1 MTASE
6 TLLRTLYLGLLVL
19 ALAGWG
25 ILEMRRNF
33 SRSLKMM
40 LAWAMILLGLM
51 AVYGLWGDIQRGF
64 KPAQQVGTDEITLPR
79 AADGHYYADVS
90 INGVNV
96 TFMADT
102 GASTVVLSPQDARKV
117 GIDPATLAFIGQ
129 ASTANGMVRT
139 ARVSLPNV
147 GFGPFHEETLPA
159 SVNQGEMDISLL
171 GMDYLG
177 QFQITIAGDKMVL
190 RR

>member
-1 MTASE
+1 MASE

-25 ILEMRRNF
+25 FVEMRRNF
-33 SRSLKMM
+33 SRSLKMI
-40 LAWAMILLGLM
+40 LAWTMILLGLM

-64 KPAQQVGTDEITLPR
+64 KPTQSVADGEVTLPR

-117 GIDPATLAFIGQ
+117 GIDPATLAYIGR

-139 ARVSLPNV
+139 ARVSLPDV
-147 GFGPFHEETLPA
+147 GFGPFHEDALAA
-159 SVNQGEMDISLL
+159 SVNQGSMDISLL

-177 QFQITIAGDKMVL
+177 RFQITISGDKMVL